1 VAAVKQYG
9 SFTTALLT
17 PAPWP
22 DYELIDSG
30 DGRKFERFGAYYLVR
45 PESQAIW
52 EPALPA
58 SEWQRADA
66 VFERGGGGESGPGT
80 WREREPLPAQWLLRH
95 NALSFWARLTPFR
108 HTGVFPEHM
117 AHWPWLERSLQTGR
131 QPNVLILFGYT
142 GLMSLYA
149 AGLGARVVHVDAS
162 KPATQWAQANQLA
175 SGLAERPIRWIV
187 DDVLKFVRREER
199 RGTRY
204 DVIVMDPPIFGRGPK
219 GEIWRFAEAFPE
231 LLAQCLRVLS
241 DAPSALLV
249 NAYATNFSPLALGN
263 VLASAMRP
271 FGGAIEAGELA
282 LNETASQRLLPAA
295 IYARW
300 SS

>member
-1 VAAVKQYG
+1 VVKQNG

-17 PAPWP
+17 PAPWH

-66 VFERGGGGESGPGT
+66 VFERDGGGEIGPGT
-80 WREREPLPAQWLLRH
+80 WKERQSLPTQWLLRH
-95 NALSFWARLTPFR
+95 NTLSFWARLTPFR

-117 AHWPWLERSLQTGR
+117 AHWPWLEHSLRRGR
-131 QPNVLILFGYT
+131 QPNALILFGYT
-142 GLMSLYA
+142 GLVSLYA
-149 AGLGARVVHVDAS
+149 ASLGARVVHVDAS
-162 KPATQWAQANQLA
+162 KPATQWAQANQAA
-175 SGLAERPIRWIV
+175 SGLTERPIRWIV

-231 LLAQCLRVLS
+231 LLTQCLRVLS

-263 VLASAMRP
+263 VLAAAMRP
-271 FGGAIEAGELA
+271 FGGAIEAGDLA